1 MESLYSQDMKRNSGK
16 LYTTGEFAD
25 LFGISKDTLFYYD
38 RIGLFS
44 PAARSSNGYRCYS
57 VHQIGLFE
65 AILSLRNVGINIET
79 IRECFSTKSNEK
91 LLSMF
96 SMEKERIKARITE
109 LENTLDS
116 ISYLTDLMD
125 DAISRKEGDMEIRH
139 SDALSVVE
147 SRIWE
152 ADDVEGSDDWNLFLA
167 SFSRQSMRSDMLNQ
181 GTRIRLEDII
191 SGQFLRI
198 RNIFV
203 YSRSEANATIP
214 SGLYAFAYT
223 SRPYTEFG
231 GIYSDLLKMIDDE
244 GFVPASDS
252 YEEYVLPDIT
262 SKSMESSHTRIRIA
276 VERKNPDR

>member
-96 SMEKERIKARITE
+96 SMEKERIKARIAE
-109 LENTLDS
+109 LENTLEK
-116 ISYLTDLMD
+116 Y
-125 DAISRKEGDMEIRH
+125 REEIRYAKQKY
-139 SDALSVVE
+139 DE
-147 SRIWE
+147 
-152 ADDVEGSDDWNLFLA
+152 LA
-167 SFSRQSMRSDMLNQ
+167 
-181 GTRIRLEDII
+181 GCAGRLQAAVKQWREKYMEEIP
-191 SGQFLRI
+191 GQ
-198 RNIFV
+198 
-203 YSRSEANATIP
+203 
-214 SGLYAFAYT
+214 
-223 SRPYTEFG
+223 
-231 GIYSDLLKMIDDE
+231 
-244 GFVPASDS
+244 
-252 YEEYVLPDIT
+252 
-262 SKSMESSHTRIRIA
+262 
-276 VERKNPDR
+276 